1 MIYGWIMPAN
11 KLTYIF
17 TVFLVLVLQEGLC
30 VQRVSAATTASAAGK
45 SADVATTG
53 HSVPEIYL
61 AARNGNLNRVRSL
74 IADGMDIN
82 VTNFSGRTALMSAV
96 YFQNKSIVREL
107 VGEGADLNVR
117 DAGGRTAL
125 MLAVSVNNLELIEE
139 LIAAGA
145 DVNIADNGKNTA
157 LSLVEKSSLGKSR
170 KKQLTKLLEAAN
182 E

>member
-1 MIYGWIMPAN
+1 MQGK
-11 KLTYIF
+11 KLTFIAIIC
-17 TVFLVLVLQEGLC
+17 LVMAIQPGVYAQ
-30 VQRVSAATTASAAGK
+30 QATAAKASAGGDQA
-45 SADVATTG
+45 
-53 HSVPEIYL
+53 VPEIYL
-61 AARNGNLNRVRSL
+61 AARSGNLNRVRSL
-74 IADGMDIN
+74 IADGTDVN
-82 VTNFSGRTALMSAV
+82 ARNFAGRTALMSAV